1 MTEIHMTEVLIG
13 LNTLFLGI
21 VGYFL
26 RRALEKLDR
35 LDLHKETCL
44 REFATKE
51 EASDLFSITRKHG
64 EDIASLKGWRATV
77 ERKA

>member
-44 REFATKE
+44 REFATKA
-51 EASDLFSITRKHG
+51 EATELFELVRGHG
-64 EDIASLKGWRATV
+64 EKIAGLESWRQIV
-77 ERKA
+77 ERKL